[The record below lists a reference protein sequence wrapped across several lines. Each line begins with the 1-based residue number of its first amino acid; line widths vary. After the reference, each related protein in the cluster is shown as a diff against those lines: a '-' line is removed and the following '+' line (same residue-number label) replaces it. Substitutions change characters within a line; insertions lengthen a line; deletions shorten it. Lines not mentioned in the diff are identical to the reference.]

1 MIVLR
6 SEPLTNDYSVRE
18 IAEFDTK
25 AAILESFAILH
36 LGVAKSY
43 RKGELAWLLDHMFNE
58 NPSLF
63 ANILPEKEQIPY
75 DTKLPCHDRALPRMF
90 MQGDQGP
97 LIWLKLVVQEI
108 VFIPNDRY
116 SKIFLSIPTG
126 NNSQS

>member
-58 NPSLF
+58 NPALF

-75 DTKLPCHDRALPRMF
+75 DTETVPCHDRALPRMF
-90 MQGDQGP
+90 MQGDQGSP
-97 LIWLKLVVQEI
+97 DLRCSVGRKSAWHYCLA
-108 VFIPNDRY
+108 D
-116 SKIFLSIPTG
+116 
-126 NNSQS
+126 

>member
-43 RKGELAWLLDHMFNE
+43 RKVELAWLLNHMFNE
-58 NPSLF
+58 NPALF
-63 ANILPEKEQIPY
+63 ANILPEKEQIPSE
-75 DTKLPCHDRALPRMF
+75 TVPCHDRALPKMF
-90 MQGDQGP
+90 MQGDQGVP
-97 LIWLKLVVQEI
+97 
-108 VFIPNDRY
+108 
-116 SKIFLSIPTG
+116 
-126 NNSQS
+126 

>member
-43 RKGELAWLLDHMFNE
+43 RKGELAWLLDHMFRE
-58 NPSLF
+58 SSPFRKYLARER
-63 ANILPEKEQIPY
+63 ANTL
-75 DTKLPCHDRALPRMF
+75 
-90 MQGDQGP
+90 
-97 LIWLKLVVQEI
+97 
-108 VFIPNDRY
+108 
-116 SKIFLSIPTG
+116 
-126 NNSQS
+126 

>member
-58 NPSLF
+58 NPALF

-75 DTKLPCHDRALPRMF
+75 DTKLSPVMTGHY
-90 MQGDQGP
+90 
-97 LIWLKLVVQEI
+97 QECSCKVI
-108 VFIPNDRY
+108 KSPDLAG
-116 SKIFLSIPTG
+116 SLC
-126 NNSQS
+126 

>member
-58 NPSLF
+58 NPALF

-75 DTKLPCHDRALPRMF
+75 DTKSVPCHDRALPRMF
-90 MQGDQGP
+90 MQGDQGSP
-97 LIWLKLVVQEI
+97 DLAEI
-108 VFIPNDRY
+108 SSSR
-116 SKIFLSIPTG
+116 
-126 NNSQS
+126 NSFHPK